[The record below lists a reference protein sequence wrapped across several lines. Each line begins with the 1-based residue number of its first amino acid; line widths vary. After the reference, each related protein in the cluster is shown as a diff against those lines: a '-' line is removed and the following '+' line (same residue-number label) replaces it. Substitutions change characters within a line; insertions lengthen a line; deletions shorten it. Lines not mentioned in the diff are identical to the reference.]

1 MENKVIQ
8 RYFKNEEIFKQVVT
22 DFKTL
27 IRIVNNSGGEYSI
40 QLREDYFNIYYK
52 GNSLARVKP
61 FRRGKYQVEIHA
73 QFAKGKV
80 FDDLVK
86 YSYEEPYKGKDEA
99 GKYVRFRV
107 TADKMHQFLQKKHII
122 GLSRNIEERNYGEE
136 IAYEQVIIT
145 DNPPTQTF
153 IIIDRQIADHRM
165 KAQMDLLALVRDSV
179 EHPFRFLIIEMKL
192 GRNPELSEKVGQQ
205 LSDYVRHVES
215 YICDY
220 IDCYKENYRQKKQM
234 GLFDGNFPDE
244 IDIEQRVTG
253 LLVVAGYSQLADKA
267 LQHLKTK
274 WPDLNVQQLKN
285 IIKPPTALR

>member
-99 GKYVRFRV
+99 GKSLPSGVYFYEVRW
-107 TADKMHQFLQKKHII
+107 KQ
-122 GLSRNIEERNYGEE
+122 EREQGE
-136 IAYEQVIIT
+136 VI
-145 DNPPTQTF
+145 
-153 IIIDRQIADHRM
+153 
-165 KAQMDLLALVRDSV
+165 LL
-179 EHPFRFLIIEMKL
+179 K
-192 GRNPELSEKVGQQ
+192 
-205 LSDYVRHVES
+205 
-215 YICDY
+215 
-220 IDCYKENYRQKKQM
+220 
-234 GLFDGNFPDE
+234 
-244 IDIEQRVTG
+244 
-253 LLVVAGYSQLADKA
+253 
-267 LQHLKTK
+267 
-274 WPDLNVQQLKN
+274 
-285 IIKPPTALR
+285 